1 MNIEYKIIYRI
12 GQDIPINPAWIGDQ
26 IQAAIDALQTEI
38 NKKALHGTHT
48 LELKLPEGWALPKKN
63 KAPSGKINWFKK
75 KMDRDQA

>member
-1 MNIEYKIIYRI
+1 MNLEYKIIYRI

-48 LELKLPEGWALPKKN
+48 LEFCYPEGWSPNEKK
-63 KAPSGKINWFKK
+63 
-75 KMDRDQA
+75 

>member
-38 NKKALHGTHT
+38 NQKALHGTHT
-48 LELKLPEGWALPKKN
+48 LELKLPEGWALPIKN
-63 KAPSGKINWFKK
+63 QGSS
-75 KMDRDQA
+75 DQA